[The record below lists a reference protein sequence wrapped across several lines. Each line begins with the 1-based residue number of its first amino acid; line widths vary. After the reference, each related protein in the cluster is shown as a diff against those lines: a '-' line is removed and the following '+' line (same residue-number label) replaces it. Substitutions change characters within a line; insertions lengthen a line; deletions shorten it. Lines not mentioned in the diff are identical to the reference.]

1 MDERKFL
8 QLVLTAT
15 DQRNHAGPGIDNK
28 HSYAADTYAWIAKA
42 ERSGHVRV
50 ANGRATIT
58 DLGRQRLVELTGQ
71 PLYPIPKFPKD

>member
-1 MDERKFL
+1 MDETKFL
-8 QLVLTAT
+8 QLVLHAT
-15 DQRNHAGPGIDNK
+15 DQRSHAGPGIEYK
-28 HSYAADTYAWIAKA
+28 HTHHADSYAWIARA

-71 PLYPIPKFPKD
+71 PLYPIPKFTKD